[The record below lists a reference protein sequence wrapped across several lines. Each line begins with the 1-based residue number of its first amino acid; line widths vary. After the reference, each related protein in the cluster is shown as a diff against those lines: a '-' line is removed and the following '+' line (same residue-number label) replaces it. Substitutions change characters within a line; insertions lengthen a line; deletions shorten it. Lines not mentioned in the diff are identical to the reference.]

1 MSRSLARAAAVADR
15 RVTGLSPQVLAELV
29 AELGPRW
36 QARQDARLA
45 DRPRRRA
52 IGAGARHRLVFIDRL
67 LATLV
72 HLRHGVTHDVLAC
85 WFGVS
90 RSTITRAVGEIR
102 PLLAER
108 GCTVE
113 GGLRLRTLADVVAH
127 LGARGQLGLLDAT
140 EVRVRRPAARKAG
153 RTRFVSGKAR
163 ANTVKALVITDAVG
177 RLLFC
182 GQIRPGA
189 VHDLTQVRQAG
200 LIELLALIPGV
211 TLLADAG
218 YQGLSAQTA
227 GAVLTPRPA
236 RRKNQIPVFPAVA
249 AAHEAERRAHSAQR
263 IRVEHGIS
271 HLTNW
276 RALSRHLGPDG
287 IILTRSCVR
296 SPDGSSQER
305 APRRDQPH
313 RTPKALPAGTAAY

>member
-1 MSRSLARAAAVADR
+1 VSRTLARAAAVADR
-15 RVTGLSPQVLAELV
+15 RVTGLSREVLADLV

-36 QARQDARLA
+36 QARQEARLA

-52 IGAGARHRLVFIDRL
+52 IGAGARYRLVFLDRL

-90 RSTITRAVGEIR
+90 RSTITRAIGEVR

-127 LGARGQLGLLDAT
+127 LGANRQLGLLDAT
-140 EVRVRRPAARKAG
+140 EVRVRRPAAHKAG
-153 RTRFVSGKAR
+153 RARFVSGKSR
-163 ANTVKALVITDAVG
+163 ANTVKALVITDAAG

-182 GQIRPGA
+182 GQSRPGA
-189 VHDLTQVRQAG
+189 IHDLTQVRQAG
-200 LIELLALIPGV
+200 LVELLALTPGV

-227 GAVLTPRPA
+227 GAVITPRPA

-271 HLTNW
+271 HLKNW
-276 RALSRHLGPDG
+276 RALSRHLGRRDHLDTMLRAVAG
-287 IILTRSCVR
+287 LV
-296 SPDGSSQER
+296 SSQER
-305 APRRDQPH
+305 APRPDQLH
-313 RTPKALPAGTAAY
+313 RSPRALPAGTDR